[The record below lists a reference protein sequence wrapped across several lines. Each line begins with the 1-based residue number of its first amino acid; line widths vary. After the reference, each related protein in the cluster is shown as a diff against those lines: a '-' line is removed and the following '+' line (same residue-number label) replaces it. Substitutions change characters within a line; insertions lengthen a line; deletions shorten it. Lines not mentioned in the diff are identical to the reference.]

1 MLHKQKGFTL
11 LEMLIVVAIIGILVA
26 IAAPAL
32 TSSLSKTKETV
43 CTANRTSLYREIIYE
58 GMMDP
63 TLYDGDH
70 LRTRYSSDAIKTKGY
85 LCPAGGEI
93 TAYGEPVTHS
103 AVVSCSI
110 HGQLQLS
117 YDFGLTVS
125 TFMSGKLETVI
136 LDLFKKFG
144 RNTPLEQVD
153 STAPAGGNYSGKII
167 EALSE
172 LTNHSLGQGVTTS
185 WALCNIEKE
194 NENQIKNSYKV
205 YWSGGD
211 ISQCNP
217 GDKILM
223 MYYDATDHEYAL
235 KLMSVQESS
244 DSTVGGGKKYN
255 KIDTKNGET
264 LTTSKSFAD
273 IHQAY
278 ESTSKE
284 YGNSQIKPG
293 NS

>member
-1 MLHKQKGFTL
+1 MLRKQKGFTL
-11 LEMLIVVAIIGILVA
+11 LEMLIVVAIIGILIA

-32 TSSLSKTKETV
+32 SSSLSKSKETV
-43 CTANRTSLYREIIYE
+43 CTANRTSLYREILYE
-58 GMMDP
+58 GMMDDS
-63 TLYDGDH
+63 LYKDDN
-70 LRTRYSSDAIKTKGY
+70 LRGRFSPDVIKSKGY
-85 LCPAGGEI
+85 VCPAGGEI
-93 TAYGEPVTHS
+93 TAAGEPVSHS

-125 TFMSGKLETVI
+125 TYMNGKLETVI

-167 EALSE
+167 AALSE
-172 LTNHSLGQGVTTS
+172 LTNHSLGQGVTAS

-194 NENQIKNSYKV
+194 NDKKIKNSYQV

-211 ISQCNP
+211 ISKCNA
-217 GDKILM
+217 GDQILM
-223 MYYDATDHEYAL
+223 MYYDATSSEYAL
-235 KLMSVQESS
+235 KLMSVKESS

-255 KIDTKNGET
+255 KIDITKGET
-264 LTTSKSFAD
+264 LATSQSFAD
-273 IHQAY
+273 IHNAY
-278 ESTSKE
+278 VSTSKE
-284 YGNSQIKPG
+284 YGDSQIKPH
-293 NS
+293 S